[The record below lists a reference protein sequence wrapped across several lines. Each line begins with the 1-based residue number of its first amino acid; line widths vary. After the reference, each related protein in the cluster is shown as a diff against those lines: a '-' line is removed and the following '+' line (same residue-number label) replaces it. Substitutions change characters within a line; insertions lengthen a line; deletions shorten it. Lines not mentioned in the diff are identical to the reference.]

1 MGIFDE
7 NSHIFYFIW
16 RVMTQPYMVET
27 FKSME
32 KMRRHLNNAMEKTKL
47 PKLDKQNGN

>member
-7 NSHIFYFIW
+7 NSHIFNFIW

-27 FKSME
+27 FKSLE
-32 KMRRHLNNAMEKTKL
+32 KMLHDMDSAMEKTKL
-47 PKLDKQNGN
+47 Q